1 MNLCYSESIWEI
13 SLIFCFVEKSHHSG
27 QAEESIHTNDD
38 TTRNLGALCRATPN
52 DVEQIGGQQTQ
63 NLFNKVIRLNAPLY
77 NKYFEL
83 SNSRQFWNP
92 NFANS
97 EGAISVVLSPSDL
110 GPNTLYNIEL

>member
-13 SLIFCFVEKSHHSG
+13 RLIFCFVEKSHHSG

-38 TTRNLGALCRATPN
+38 TTRNMDALCWATPN

-63 NLFNKVIRLNAPLY
+63 NLFNVIRLNTLLY
-77 NKYFEL
+77 NQIT
-83 SNSRQFWNP
+83 NSRQFWNP

-97 EGAISVVLSPSDL
+97 EDAISVVL
-110 GPNTLYNIEL
+110 